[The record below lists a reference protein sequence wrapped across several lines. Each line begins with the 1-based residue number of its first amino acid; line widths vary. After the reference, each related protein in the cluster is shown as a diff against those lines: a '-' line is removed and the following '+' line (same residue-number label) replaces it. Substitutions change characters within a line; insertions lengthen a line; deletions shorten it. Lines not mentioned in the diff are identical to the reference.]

1 MASRRQLDFFN
12 KLKVKS
18 VYVQKPPKLPK
29 EKVYPGDPNQL
40 TISGAIAKAK
50 QKAALQSRKDKQSA
64 RKKQVRV
71 DRAARQEKSK
81 LYRQSILGANANSIK
96 DKRLAESGVPNARAL
111 YPPQFHLETGNF
123 NFGKGFTERTF
134 YGGAKLSSQT
144 QAAQAKNILK
154 RAKRLKK
161 ISAKAVAVAT
171 LGSVIA
177 AGINAK
183 VTASK
188 VPKGYKM
195 VFGRLVKIKN
205 YKPDK

>member
-1 MASRRQLDFFN
+1 MTSRRQLDFFN

-18 VYVQKPPKLPK
+18 TYVQKLPKLPK
-29 EKVYPGDPNQL
+29 EKPYGGDPNQL
-40 TISGAIAKAK
+40 TIQGAIAKVK
-50 QKAALQSRKDKQSA
+50 TKAALQLRKEKQSA
-64 RKKQVRV
+64 RKNQVRAN
-71 DRAARQEKSK
+71 RSAHKEKGK
-81 LYRQSILGANANSIK
+81 LYRQSILAANANPVIQN
-96 DKRLAESGVPNARAL
+96 RLNKAGVPNAIAKF
-111 YPPQFHLETGNF
+111 PKQAHLETGNF

-161 ISAKAVAVAT
+161 ISVKAVAVAT

-177 AGINAK
+177 SGINAK

-195 VFGRLVKIKN
+195 VFGRLVKVKGE
-205 YKPDK
+205 

>member
-1 MASRRQLDFFN
+1 MASRRQSSFN
-12 KLKVKS
+12 KAVNYIRGKHPDINVNHQQSEFNKA
-18 VYVQKPPKLPK
+18 VQAVQKNIAAATKKPAKPKKPPKVRL
-29 EKVYPGDPNQL
+29 G
-40 TISGAIAKAK
+40 
-50 QKAALQSRKDKQSA
+50 RSA
-64 RKKQVRV
+64 RK
-71 DRAARQEKSK
+71 EKSK
-81 LYRQSILGANANSIK
+81 LYRQSILGANANPIK
-96 DKRLAESGVPNARAL
+96 DKRLAEAGVPNARAL

-161 ISAKAVAVAT
+161 ISVKAVAVAT

-177 AGINAK
+177 SGINAK

-205 YKPDK
+205 YKSNK